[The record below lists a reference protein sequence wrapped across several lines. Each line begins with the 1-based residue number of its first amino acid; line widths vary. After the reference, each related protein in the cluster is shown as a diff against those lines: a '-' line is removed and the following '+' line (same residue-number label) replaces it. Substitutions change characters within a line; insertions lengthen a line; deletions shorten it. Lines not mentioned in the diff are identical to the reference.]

1 MLNSLDSRALRAYN
15 QTHYSVGHSYLNRY
29 VTGYRCG
36 WPGWRAQESAKRA
49 FARGAYLREVFCSG
63 KNLALRTGHVLLA
76 TSDDEDGFFTAHR
89 RLDIGVRLRSEGFDL
104 AACNQTK
111 KETLIISHE
120 YFRFCSKIKHLTK
133 LSVFHTFSI
142 FKRNSINA

>member
-1 MLNSLDSRALRAYN
+1 MLNSLDGRALRAYN

-29 VTGYRCG
+29 VTGHRRG
-36 WPGWRAQESAKRA
+36 WPGWRAQKSAKRA
-49 FARGAYLREVFCSG
+49 LARGTDLREMFRSG

-76 TSDDEDGFFTAHR
+76 TSDDEDGFFTAYR

-120 YFRFCSKIKHLTK
+120 YFRFRSKIKHLTERYP
-133 LSVFHTFSI
+133 VHIFHF
-142 FKRNSINA
+142 